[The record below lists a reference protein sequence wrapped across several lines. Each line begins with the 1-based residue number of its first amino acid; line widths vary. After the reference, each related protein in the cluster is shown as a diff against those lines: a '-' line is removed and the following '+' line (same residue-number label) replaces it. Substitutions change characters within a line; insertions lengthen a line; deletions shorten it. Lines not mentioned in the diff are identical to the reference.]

1 MEASWWLWLVESTWL
16 LRGLQRLTVI
26 RCEIN
31 LGGTVRV
38 SHASSCSLMHSISCR
53 ELWLKIRE
61 EWERDFLQCCFWP
74 LTFST
79 FLMSTFPG
87 LMDLMSGRSQD
98 GLGATR
104 LIKPQG
110 LMASRREACQC
121 LLSKESTVTAGQV
134 SAHIRSAGRSDK
146 GCDGKSMHGPTV
158 HRLKIWELITINYFS
173 FSS

>member
-16 LRGLQRLTVI
+16 LRGLTVI

-38 SHASSCSLMHSISCR
+38 SHASSCSLIHSISWQ
-53 ELWLKIRE
+53 ELWLQIRE

-121 LLSKESTVTAGQV
+121 LLSKESTGSRLVRCQHTFGQLAGQ
-134 SAHIRSAGRSDK
+134 IRGVTENQCVAQQCRG
-146 GCDGKSMHGPTV
+146 
-158 HRLKIWELITINYFS
+158 
-173 FSS
+173 

>member
-1 MEASWWLWLVESTWL
+1 MEASWWLWLLKTTWL

-26 RCEIN
+26 PGEIN

-38 SHASSCSLMHSISCR
+38 SHASSCSLIHSISCQ
-53 ELWLKIRE
+53 ELWLKVME

-74 LTFST
+74 LTLST

-121 LLSKESTVTAGQV
+121 LLSREPMGSRLVRCQHTFGQLAGQTRGV
-134 SAHIRSAGRSDK
+134 TENQCVAQQCRG
-146 GCDGKSMHGPTV
+146 
-158 HRLKIWELITINYFS
+158 
-173 FSS
+173 